1 MPAMRETAPVTTDA
15 RAEERIFAPI
25 AGGYDRWSA
34 ALSYGQD
41 PLWRRFLVSRLGV
54 GSGGRV
60 LDVASGTAAV
70 ARAVAHRYGCE
81 IVGIDQSEEMLAVG
95 RRRIV
100 RAGLDH
106 LITLTRGRAE
116 ELPFGDGEFDALTVT
131 YLWRYVDD
139 PDATI
144 LELARVVRPGGTI
157 ASLEFHV
164 PPNPVARAAWHLHT
178 RVGLPVAGRVIGS
191 GWDDV
196 GDFLGPN
203 IEGFYARH
211 SLDSLATGW
220 QEAGITDVRARLLS
234 LGGAVV
240 MWGVRGGG

>member
-1 MPAMRETAPVTTDA
+1 MRQTGAVSPTP

-25 AGGYDRWSA
+25 AGGYDLWSA

-41 PLWRRFLVSRLGV
+41 PLWRRFLVSRLVPGP
-54 GSGGRV
+54 GERV
-60 LDVASGTAAV
+60 IDVATGTAAV
-70 ARAVAHRYGCE
+70 ARSVARRYGCE
-81 IVGIDQSEEMLAVG
+81 VVGVDQSEQMLAEG
-95 RRRIV
+95 RRRVV

-116 ELPFGDGEFDALTVT
+116 DLPAADGEFDALSVT

-144 LELARVVRPGGTI
+144 RELARVVRPGGVI
-157 ASLEFHV
+157 ASLEFHL
-164 PPNPVARAAWHLHT
+164 PPHPVARAAWHLHT
-178 RVGLPVAGRVIGS
+178 RLGLPVAGRVIGS
-191 GWDDV
+191 GWDEV

-203 IEGFYARH
+203 IERFWARH
-211 SLDSLATGW
+211 TLASLAAGW
-220 QEAGITDVRARLLS
+220 QAAGIENVRARLLS

-240 MWGVRGGG
+240 MWGVRRGG

>member
-1 MPAMRETAPVTTDA
+1 MTTDD

-41 PLWRRFLVSRLGV
+41 PLWRRFLVSRLSV
-54 GSGGRV
+54 GPDSRV
-60 LDVASGTAAV
+60 LDVACGTAAV
-70 ARAVAHRYGCE
+70 ARATAARYGCE
-81 IVGIDQSEEMLAVG
+81 VLGVDQSEEMLAEG
-95 RRRIV
+95 RRRV
-100 RAGLDH
+100 ARAGLDH
-106 LITLTRGRAE
+106 LVTLTRGRAE
-116 ELPFGDGEFDALTVT
+116 ELPFADGEFDALSVT

-144 LELARVVRPGGTI
+144 LELARVVRPGGVV

-164 PPNPVARAAWHLHT
+164 PPNPLARAAWHLHT
-178 RVGLPVAGRVIGS
+178 RIGLPLAGRAIGS
-191 GWDDV
+191 GWDEV

-203 IEGFYARH
+203 IEDFYARH
-211 SLDSLATGW
+211 SLSSLAAGW
-220 QEAGITDVRARLLS
+220 QEAGISDVRARLLS

-240 MWGVRGGG
+240 MWGVRRGG

>member
-1 MPAMRETAPVTTDA
+1 MRQTGAVTATP

-25 AGGYDRWSA
+25 AGGYDLWSA

-41 PLWRRFLVSRLGV
+41 PLWRRFLVSRLAPAPGE
-54 GSGGRV
+54 RV
-60 LDVASGTAAV
+60 IDVATGTAAV
-70 ARAVAHRYGCE
+70 ARALARRHDCRVLG
-81 IVGIDQSEEMLAVG
+81 VDQSPEMLAEG
-95 RRRIV
+95 RRRVV

-106 LITLTRGRAE
+106 LITLVPGRAE
-116 ELPFGDGEFDALTVT
+116 NLPADDGEFDGLSVT

-144 LELARVVRPGGTI
+144 RELARVVRPGGVI

-164 PPNPVARAAWHLHT
+164 PPHPLARAAWRVHT
-178 RVGLPVAGRVIGS
+178 RLGLPIAGRVIGS

-196 GDFLGPN
+196 GDFLGPS
-203 IEGFYARH
+203 IERFHSRH
-211 SLDSLATGW
+211 TLASLAAGW
-220 QEAGITDVRARLLS
+220 RAAGIADVRARLLS

-240 MWGVRGGG
+240 MWGVRRGG